1 MGFVPIP
8 RRGERGVESGDTV
21 GIAQSVPSLKTAPA
35 RFERPRTFTPVAVLG
50 AGVSWNTVTLD
61 VADGVARLTVD
72 RPDALNAMNSETLD
86 EIGDAIAEAEREA
99 ARVLVLTGAGDDA
112 FIAGADIDYMKEFS
126 TPEALA
132 YAERGQQVVRDLLSY
147 PGVTI
152 AAINGYAF
160 GGGCEFALAC
170 DLRVASERAMIG
182 QTEIDL
188 GIIPGWGGTQRLP
201 RLVGEE
207 TAKRMIYL
215 GQRLDAETAAEE
227 GLLGEVVPD
236 DEIDDRAAE
245 LAAELESKPAFALE
259 AAKDAIAQGYSDI
272 GGLDYEKRT
281 FGSLFG
287 TPDQREGMA
296 AFVEDRE
303 PDFE

>member
-1 MGFVPIP
+1 MTWETVDL
-8 RRGERGVESGDTV
+8 EWSGDVATV
-21 GIAQSVPSLKTAPA
+21 
-35 RFERPRTFTPVAVLG
+35 
-50 AGVSWNTVTLD
+50 
-61 VADGVARLTVD
+61 TVD
-72 RPDALNAMNSETLD
+72 RPKALNALNVETL
-86 EIGDAIAEAEREA
+86 EALGEAVEEAKAED
-99 ARVLVLTGAGDDA
+99 ARVLVVRGAGDDA
-112 FIAGADIDYMKEFS
+112 FIAGADIAYMKDLS
-126 TPEALA
+126 TAEAQAWGELGHEVA
-132 YAERGQQVVRDLLSY
+132 DSIERFPAPTVAVVD
-147 PGVTI
+147 
-152 AAINGYAF
+152 GYAF
-160 GGGCEFALAC
+160 GGGCEMAMAC
-170 DLRVASERAMIG
+170 DLRVASESALIG
-182 QTEIDL
+182 NTEIDL

-215 GQRLDAETAAEE
+215 GQRLDAETAEEE
-227 GLLGEVVPD
+227 GLFGEVVPD

-259 AAKDAIAQGYSDI
+259 AAKDAISQGYSDI

>member
-1 MGFVPIP
+1 MTWETVDL
-8 RRGERGVESGDTV
+8 EWSGDVATV
-21 GIAQSVPSLKTAPA
+21 
-35 RFERPRTFTPVAVLG
+35 
-50 AGVSWNTVTLD
+50 
-61 VADGVARLTVD
+61 TVD
-72 RPDALNAMNSETLD
+72 RPKALNALNVETL
-86 EIGDAIAEAEREA
+86 EALGEAVEEAKAED
-99 ARVLVLTGAGDDA
+99 ARVLVVRGAGDDA
-112 FIAGADIDYMKEFS
+112 FIAGADIAYMKDLS
-126 TPEALA
+126 TAEAQAWGELGHEVA
-132 YAERGQQVVRDLLSY
+132 DSIERFPAPTVAVVD
-147 PGVTI
+147 
-152 AAINGYAF
+152 GYAF
-160 GGGCEFALAC
+160 GGGCEMAMAC
-170 DLRVASERAMIG
+170 DLRVASESALIG
-182 QTEIDL
+182 NTEIDL

-215 GQRLDAETAAEE
+215 GQRLDAETAEEE
-227 GLLGEVVPD
+227 GLFGEVVPD

-259 AAKDAIAQGYSDI
+259 AAKDAISQGYSDI

-303 PDFE
+303 PEFQ

>member
-1 MGFVPIP
+1 MTWDT
-8 RRGERGVESGDTV
+8 VELEWSGDVATV
-21 GIAQSVPSLKTAPA
+21 
-35 RFERPRTFTPVAVLG
+35 
-50 AGVSWNTVTLD
+50 
-61 VADGVARLTVD
+61 TVD
-72 RPDALNAMNSETLD
+72 RPDALNALNVETL
-86 EIGDAIAEAEREA
+86 EALGEAIAEARAED
-99 ARVLVLTGAGDDA
+99 ARVLVVRGAGDDA
-112 FIAGADIDYMKEFS
+112 FIAGADIAYMKDLS
-126 TPEALA
+126 TAEAQAWGELGHEVA
-132 YAERGQQVVRDLLSY
+132 DSIERFPAPTVAVVD
-147 PGVTI
+147 
-152 AAINGYAF
+152 GYAF
-160 GGGCEFALAC
+160 GGGCEMAMAC
-170 DLRVASERAMIG
+170 DLRVASESALIG
-182 QTEIDL
+182 NTEIDL

-215 GQRLDAETAAEE
+215 GQRLDAETAEEE
-227 GLLGEVVPD
+227 GLFGEVVPD

-259 AAKDAIAQGYSDI
+259 AAKDAISQGYSDI